1 MYLLILFNKFEVELS
16 VFLNDKDFV
25 LEINLFKEFNR
36 FKKVLGEINLEI
48 RIKIRLMVYNEVKV
62 YFEVYELYLIY
73 KIEFDGLRVD
83 KDLLE

>member
-1 MYLLILFNKFEVELS
+1 M
-16 VFLNDKDFV
+16 FLNDKDFV

-73 KIEFDGLRVD
+73 KVEFDGLKVD